1 MKGNA
6 ILNLFSFN
14 MLIGLVA
21 IYCLTEF
28 FRSKFQDEKYKF
40 IAGLF
45 GGLLGAYI
53 GGQLIK

>member
-1 MKGNA
+1 MKGEP
-6 ILNLFSFN
+6 ILNFFSFN

-21 IYCLTEF
+21 MYCITEF

-45 GGLLGAYI
+45 GVLLGGYVL
-53 GGQLIK
+53 GQLIK